1 MNLQRTDGSNRD
13 FRELVVMLDKE
24 LWDRYAE
31 IQQEYERGNI
41 VGDDV
46 RVVLAYGSRTALG
59 CGCLRETGERG
70 VVEMKRVFVR
80 PEYRRRSIAR
90 DIVVELES
98 WAKEDRDRQIIL
110 ETGTKQPEA
119 LRLYESLGYS
129 VIPNYGEYGG
139 KPESVCMAKSL

>member
-1 MNLQRTDGSNRD
+1 MNLQRTDGSNKE

-31 IQQEYERGNI
+31 IQQEYDRGNI

-46 RVVLAYGSRTALG
+46 RVVLAYGNRLALG
-59 CGCLRETGERG
+59 CGCLRGTGERG

-119 LRLYESLGYS
+119 IRLYESLGYS
-129 VIPNYGEYGG
+129 VIPKYGEYEG